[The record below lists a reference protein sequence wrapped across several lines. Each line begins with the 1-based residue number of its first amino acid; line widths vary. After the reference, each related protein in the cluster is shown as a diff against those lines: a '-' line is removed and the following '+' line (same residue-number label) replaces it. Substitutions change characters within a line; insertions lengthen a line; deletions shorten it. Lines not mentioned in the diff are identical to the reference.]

1 MYAVYCCVCVRMSMV
16 VCRMGWKWL
25 YIHKS
30 LLPLDTVERKTIP
43 FSQCQLAIIPG
54 LFIFVHFVCGR
65 ILQIQKLGWT
75 PAPTRLLLITQSCYN
90 CFYGSRRG
98 VIFESL
104 CQCICVC
111 IQIWSRSYLVSYPTF
126 CKLPNLL

>member
-1 MYAVYCCVCVRMSMV
+1 MV
-16 VCRMGWKWL
+16 VCRMRWKWL

-30 LLPLDTVERKTIP
+30 LLPLDTMEGKTIP
-43 FSQCQLAIIPG
+43 LSQCQLAIIPV
-54 LFIFVHFVCGR
+54 LFIFVHFACCR

-75 PAPTRLLLITQSCYN
+75 PAPTHLLLITQSCYS

-104 CQCICVC
+104 YLCVHPDLV
-111 IQIWSRSYLVSYPTF
+111 QIIS
-126 CKLPNLL
+126 CEIPNLL